1 MNIAFIPIDNR
12 PVCYTL
18 PQQICAIDSEIDLFI
33 PERKFLG
40 SLTKYADVEAIFEW
54 LEHLPKIDA
63 IVMCL
68 DTVAYGGL
76 ISSRR
81 CPDTFDEI
89 KTRVEKLKAIL
100 EKKNAKIYAFSS
112 IMRISNNNVNE
123 EEKEYWNKWG
133 KKIFEYSFNSCK
145 SGKMV
150 QTDVPQEILD
160 DYLATR
166 KRNFEINKLFLEYQ
180 KQGLFETLVFSKDD
194 CAEFGFNVKEAKEL
208 ESLGGFVKTG
218 ADEIPLTLLARAVS
232 KAASKAAKQLGSE
245 AAKHDLDAKRRRCE
259 DAKSV
264 TEADAIDR
272 HCEITDECLTR
283 GASNEIHI
291 CDSNMN
297 DSYERE
303 VISRPKALSSRKNP
317 ADTNSTQLQEPQN
330 NFPDTDYASTPLGIL
345 ASYRQVCQALPDNN
359 ISEVNLP
366 DSSSIKIAPI
376 FLAPEYKDLISNY
389 EDVSIEKSVKGQI
402 ELAGCEVCEPDKADI
417 LLYVN
422 NFEEHQGEIVMK
434 VPTKPF
440 SGTWQKPEKPY
451 IVADVRY
458 ANGADNAFIE
468 QIFKVGL
475 GENFLGYSAWNTSA
489 NSLGSLICGAVI
501 TAVAAKVVDAKTQRC
516 KEAKSV
522 SIIVHEDSSNFRHS
536 ERQRK
541 NLADTNSTQL
551 QETQNN
557 LTELDQAS
565 MPLGLLA
572 SNTRPLSDCQINLYK
587 NFSLLLLTRF
597 LDDWAYQANVRQQLA
612 SPDEKQ
618 VKELMKPFE
627 QRIFE
632 VLKIKPDEYNIT
644 YKFPWNRL
652 FEVEVCIS

>member
-18 PQQICAIDSEIDLFI
+18 PQQICAIDSKINLFM

-54 LEHLPKIDA
+54 LENLPELDA

-123 EEKEYWNKWG
+123 EEKEYWNKCG

-145 SGKMV
+145 NGKMV

-194 CAEFGFNVKEAKEL
+194 CAEFGFNVKEAQEL
-208 ESLGGFVKTG
+208 ENLGGFVKTG
-218 ADEIPLTLLARAVS
+218 ADEIPLTLLARAVVET
-232 KAASKAAKQLGSE
+232 ASRS
-245 AAKHDLDAKRRRCE
+245 DLLIRHETDIDAKM
-259 DAKSV
+259 S
-264 TEADAIDR
+264 
-272 HCEITDECLTR
+272 
-283 GASNEIHI
+283 
-291 CDSNMN
+291 
-297 DSYERE
+297 
-303 VISRPKALSSRKNP
+303 
-317 ADTNSTQLQEPQN
+317 
-330 NFPDTDYASTPLGIL
+330 NFP
-345 ASYRQVCQALPDNN
+345 
-359 ISEVNLP
+359 
-366 DSSSIKIAPI
+366 SIKIAPI
-376 FLAPEYKDLISNY
+376 FLAPEYKNLISNY

-402 ELAGCEVCEPDKADI
+402 ELAGCEVCEPDEADI

-451 IVADVRY
+451 MIADVRY
-458 ANGADNAFIE
+458 ANGADNAFVE
-468 QIFKVGL
+468 QVFKTGL
-475 GENFLGYSAWNTSA
+475 DENFLGYSAWNTSA
-489 NSLGSLICGAVI
+489 NSLGSLICGAVV
-501 TAVAAKVVDAKTQRC
+501 TMEAARQLRSEAAKLINPVNSCNEREHIVGWAYQPNNET
-516 KEAKSV
+516 KSV
-522 SIIVHEDSSNFRHS
+522 SSSDWEIS
-536 ERQRK
+536 
-541 NLADTNSTQL
+541 
-551 QETQNN
+551 
-557 LTELDQAS
+557 
-565 MPLGLLA
+565 
-572 SNTRPLSDCQINLYK
+572 LYK
-587 NFSLLLLTRF
+587 AFSLLQLTRL
-597 LDDWAYQANVRQQLA
+597 LDDWAYQANVRQQLT
-612 SPDEKQ
+612 SPNEKL

-627 QRIFE
+627 QKVFE
-632 VLKIKPDEYNIT
+632 LLNINPDEYNIT

-652 FEVEVCIS
+652 FEVEVCILQN